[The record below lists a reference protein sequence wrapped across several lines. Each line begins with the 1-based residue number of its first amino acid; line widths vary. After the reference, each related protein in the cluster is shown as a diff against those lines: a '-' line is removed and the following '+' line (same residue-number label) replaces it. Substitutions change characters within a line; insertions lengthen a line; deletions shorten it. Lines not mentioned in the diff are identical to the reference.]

1 MSLEE
6 KIGFNEIRAML
17 HGYCLSSLGHEKVDA
32 MQFSSDHEVVT
43 SLHLQLAELESILQ
57 TTTELPEQ
65 DFFDLREDIHRIR
78 IEGTYLEE
86 QTVWELL
93 RVLRTLHSW
102 VEIVRQSASEE
113 RTSFPALEK
122 LAEGVFTFKSI
133 TRRLEQML
141 DKYGHIKDNA
151 SSELASIRREL
162 KLAEGSVSRTLTSIL
177 KSAQAEGLVEKDVA
191 PAMRDGRLVI
201 PVAPALK
208 RRIKGIIHDE
218 SATGKTVFIEPAEV
232 VEANNRIREL
242 EAEEKR
248 EVIRILREFTEQLRP
263 NLKELLRG
271 LEFLADIEFLLA
283 KHQLT
288 KAIVGLSPEIY
299 STPLIDWID
308 ARHPLLEAK
317 LHKQGSKIVPLCIML
332 NRKRHILIISG
343 PNAGGKS
350 VCLKT
355 VGLLQYMLQC
365 GLPIPLADGS
375 RAGIFEQIFIDIG
388 DEQSIDD
395 DLSTYSSHLLNM
407 KRMMASC
414 TPNTLLLID
423 EFGGGTEPTIGG
435 AIAEA
440 VLKRFVSKQTFAV
453 ITTHYQNLKH
463 FAEDTPGVV
472 NGAMLYDRQK
482 MAALFQ
488 LQIGNPGSSFAVE
501 IARKIGIPEDVIA
514 DATELVGREYVNA
527 DKYLLDIT
535 RDKRY
540 WEGKRQ
546 TIHSQE
552 KQMVQ
557 TIEHYEKEI
566 EELRGKRKEII
577 REAKAEADKIIAA
590 ANAQIENTI
599 REIKEAQADKERTR
613 SARQQLQTFREEVGQ
628 MSQEELDAYVEKKRK
643 QIEERRKRHQ
653 ERQAAKKQKTLS
665 NSPVEGEN
673 KRVSPMGDLEGSA
686 LAVGSTV
693 RIKGQTSIGTIT
705 AIEGKQAS
713 VTFGVMKTL
722 VDLKR
727 LEEAEALPQRGSG
740 EGASFVSRQT
750 QDSIRQKHLDFK
762 QEIDVRGMRVDEALQ
777 AVTYFIDD
785 ALLVNASR
793 VRILH
798 GTGTGAL
805 RQIIRQYL
813 NTVSGVVS
821 FHDEHVQFG
830 GAGITVVEFR
840 E

>member
-1 MSLEE
+1 MP
-6 KIGFNEIRAML
+6 
-17 HGYCLSSLGHEKVDA
+17 LSIA
-32 MQFSSDHEVVT
+32 
-43 SLHLQLAELESILQ
+43 
-57 TTTELPEQ
+57 
-65 DFFDLREDIHRIR
+65 
-78 IEGTYLEE
+78 
-86 QTVWELL
+86 
-93 RVLRTLHSW
+93 
-102 VEIVRQSASEE
+102 
-113 RTSFPALEK
+113 
-122 LAEGVFTFKSI
+122 
-133 TRRLEQML
+133 
-141 DKYGHIKDNA
+141 
-151 SSELASIRREL
+151 
-162 KLAEGSVSRTLTSIL
+162 
-177 KSAQAEGLVEKDVA
+177 
-191 PAMRDGRLVI
+191 
-201 PVAPALK
+201 
-208 RRIKGIIHDE
+208 
-218 SATGKTVFIEPAEV
+218 
-232 VEANNRIREL
+232 
-242 EAEEKR
+242 
-248 EVIRILREFTEQLRP
+248 
-263 NLKELLRG
+263 
-271 LEFLADIEFLLA
+271 
-283 KHQLT
+283 LT
-288 KAIVGLSPEIY
+288 K
-299 STPLIDWID
+299 
-308 ARHPLLEAK
+308 R
-317 LHKQGSKIVPLCIML
+317 Q
-332 NRKRHILIISG
+332 RILIISG

-375 RAGIFEQIFIDIG
+375 RAGIFSQIFIDIG
-388 DEQSIDD
+388 DEQSIED

-407 KRMMASC
+407 KRMMAGC
-414 TPNTLLLID
+414 TPSTLLLID

-440 VLKRFVSKQTFAV
+440 VLKRFVEKGTFGV

-566 EELRGKRKEII
+566 EELRVKRKEII

-643 QIEERRKRHQ
+643 QIEERRKRHA
-653 ERQAAKKQKTLS
+653 ERQAAKRKEQEQPLS
-665 NSPVEGEN
+665 NSPEGE
-673 KRVSPMGDLEGSA
+673 KTDASPRGGLVG
-686 LAVGSTV
+686 VGSSV
-693 RIKGQTSIGTIT
+693 RIKGQTSVGTIT
-705 AIEGKQAS
+705 AIEGKQAT
-713 VTFGVMKTL
+713 VTFGVMRTI

-727 LEEAEALPQRGSG
+727 LEEAEALPQKGSG

-750 QDSIRQKHLDFK
+750 QDSIRQKHLDFR
-762 QEIDVRGMRVDEALQ
+762 QEIDVRGMRADEALQ

-805 RQIIRQYL
+805 RQAIRQYL
-813 NTVSGVVS
+813 HTIPGIAS

-830 GAGITVVEFR
+830 GAGITVVELK
-840 E
+840 